1 MSAERECGTAA
12 PELESHD
19 DPHAETLTDFIDR
32 MDREAFRR
40 SLEQRDLR
48 LLDALVVRVPSNSER
63 N

>member
-1 MSAERECGTAA
+1 MSEERESGVLAQ
-12 PELESHD
+12 ELEPHD
-19 DPHAETLTDFIDR
+19 DPHAETLTDFMDR

-48 LLDALVVRVPSNSER
+48 LLDAAVVQVSSRDER

>member
-1 MSAERECGTAA
+1 MSAERDGGA
-12 PELESHD
+12 PARDLEPHD
-19 DPHAETLTDFIDR
+19 APRAETLTDFMDR

-48 LLDALVVRVPSNSER
+48 LLDAVVARVPSRSER